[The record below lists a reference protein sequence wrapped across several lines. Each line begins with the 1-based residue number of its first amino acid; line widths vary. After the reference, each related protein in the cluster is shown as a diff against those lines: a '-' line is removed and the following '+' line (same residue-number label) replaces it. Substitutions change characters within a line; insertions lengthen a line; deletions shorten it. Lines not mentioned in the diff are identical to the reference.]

1 MSKRNTILYFVAT
14 ALLWAA
20 QASLAQTYPSK
31 PIRVVV
37 PTSPGP
43 GLDYIVRLMA
53 PKMSEGLG
61 QPIVVDNQAGG
72 SGVIG
77 VWRWRRCAVS

>member
-1 MSKRNTILYFVAT
+1 MSNRNTILFFLAA
-14 ALLWAA
+14 ALLCPA
-20 QASLAQTYPSK
+20 QHVPAQTYPSK

-53 PKMSEGLG
+53 PKMSEGLVTAFG
-61 QPIVVDNQAGG
+61 N
-72 SGVIG
+72 
-77 VWRWRRCAVS
+77 